1 MANPLI
7 IFLDLDGV
15 FKTARTILA
24 GLEYDP
30 VLSALLDK
38 LFAQPMTFAVISA
51 TCRKHF
57 AEDDAQGS
65 QKFWR
70 SLGMPN
76 LKLHPDQWYSSRDTG
91 ERAWEISHWLEKH
104 HKPHN
109 SYLFIDDEFPKYVEG
124 MLEEHHTII
133 RENWLLSS
141 GQSGVLHSQCR
152 QLFDLRKSREKNAR

>member
-1 MANPLI
+1 MANPLV

-15 FKTARTILA
+15 FKTGRTILA
-24 GLEYDP
+24 GLDYDP

-57 AEDDAQGS
+57 KTAEEAQTY
-65 QKFWR
+65 WR

-76 LKLHPDQWYSSRDTG
+76 LRVHPDQWYSSEDTG

-104 HKPHN
+104 HSKSN
-109 SYLFIDDEFPKYVEG
+109 SYLFIDDEFPKYVQG
-124 MLEEHHTII
+124 MSEEHHAII

-152 QLFDLRKSREKNAR
+152 QLFDLHKSRKKNAP